1 MTMLSGQIQFTLAC
15 SHKGTHTFPH
25 APIHIRPHTFTFL
38 KFLVRITYIGPEQ
51 QNQTYLENRILITF
65 PCIILTVA
73 VFP

>member
-15 SHKGTHTFPH
+15 FHKGTHTFPH
-25 APIHIRPHTFTFL
+25 APIHIRPYTFMFL
-38 KFLVRITYIGPEQ
+38 KLLVRITYIGPEQ
-51 QNQTYLENRILITF
+51 QNQTYLENRILTTF